1 MLLRRISLVTITLVS
16 LLVTSVKA
24 QENPGLV
31 LMNRMVEAF
40 STLSYEGVFVRS
52 HDSHMNSMQVR
63 HSVIDGVEYESLL
76 DLDGEKI
83 EVIRIDDS
91 VICVYPNMSFA
102 NNADPITTP
111 FKRFEEFNGERL
123 LKGYNFVVTKQ
134 GLVAGRRAQKL
145 ELRPRDQ
152 YRYGHEFWLDIET
165 GFLLKHDTL
174 KSSGKIL
181 DRVQFTSLNV
191 SPNLSENDFVPR
203 MGTYAEH
210 VIEVTPKSIPSH
222 WVFDWLPAGFAPVWR
237 GARQIN
243 DNASMMLL
251 SDGMTSVSIFIEST
265 KESKPLTVMSMG
277 STIAGEKTSMMNGK
291 PFLLTAVGE
300 VPDATIRKL
309 LSVIM
314 PRQK

>member
-1 MLLRRISLVTITLVS
+1 MLLKRVTLLMVTLLS
-16 LLVTSVKA
+16 LLVSNVQA
-24 QENPGLV
+24 QETTGLG
-31 LMNRMVEAF
+31 LMSRMVEAF

-52 HDSHMNSMQVR
+52 HGSQMNSMQVR
-63 HSVIDGVEYESLL
+63 HSVIDGIEYESLL

-102 NNADPITTP
+102 NNTDPITTP
-111 FKRFEEFNGERL
+111 FKRFKEFNGDRL
-123 LKGYNFVVTKQ
+123 KKGYDFVVSHQ

-152 YRYGHEFWLDIET
+152 YRYGHEFWLDVET

-174 KSSGKIL
+174 KASGRVL

-191 SPNLSENDFVPR
+191 SPNLDKNDFVPR

-210 VIEVTPKSIPSH
+210 VIEVTPKSIESS

-237 GARQIN
+237 GARKVN

-251 SDGMTSVSIFIEST
+251 SDGMTSISVFIEET
-265 KESKPLTVMSMG
+265 DERKPLTIMNMG
-277 STIAGEKTSMMNGK
+277 ATIAGEKTSMMNGS

-300 VPDATIRKL
+300 VPDVTIRKL

-314 PRQK
+314 PRQN

>member
-1 MLLRRISLVTITLVS
+1 MLLKRVTLLSITLFS
-16 LLVTSVKA
+16 LLANGVSA
-24 QENPGLV
+24 QESSGLG

-52 HDSHMNSMQVR
+52 HGSQMNSMQVR
-63 HSVIDGVEYESLL
+63 HSVIDGIEYESLL

-102 NNADPITTP
+102 NNTDPITTP
-111 FKRFEEFNGERL
+111 FKRFKEFNGERL
-123 LKGYNFVVTKQ
+123 KKGYRFIVSEQ
-134 GLVAGRRAQKL
+134 GLIAGRRAQKL
-145 ELRPRDQ
+145 VLEPRDQ

-174 KSSGKIL
+174 KATGKVL

-191 SPNLSENDFVPR
+191 SPKLSKKDFVPR
-203 MGTYAEH
+203 MGTYSEH
-210 VIEVTPKSIPSH
+210 LIEVTPKSIASD

-243 DNASMMLL
+243 DGVSMMLL
-251 SDGMTSVSIFIEST
+251 SDGMTSISIFFEAT
-265 KESKPLTVMSMG
+265 DERKPLTIMHMG
-277 STIAGEKTSMMNGK
+277 ATIAGEKTSMMNGS

>member
-1 MLLRRISLVTITLVS
+1 MLLKRVTLLSITLFALFANSVS
-16 LLVTSVKA
+16 A
-24 QENPGLV
+24 QENTGLS

-52 HDSHMNSMQVR
+52 HDSQMNSMQVR
-63 HSVIDGVEYESLL
+63 HSVIDGIEYESLL

-102 NNADPITTP
+102 NNTDPITTP
-111 FKRFEEFNGERL
+111 FKRFKEFNGDRL
-123 LKGYNFVVTKQ
+123 QKGYRFVVADQ

-145 ELRPRDQ
+145 ELRPRDE

-174 KSSGKIL
+174 KSSGKVL

-191 SPNLSENDFVPR
+191 SPNLTKNDFVPR

-210 VIEVTPKSIPSH
+210 LIEVTPKSIVSS

-251 SDGMTSVSIFIEST
+251 SDGMTSISIFIEAT
-265 KESKPLTVMSMG
+265 NERKPITIMSMG
-277 STIAGEKTSMMNGK
+277 ATIAGEKTSMMNGS
-291 PFLLTAVGE
+291 PYLLTAVGE

-309 LSVIM
+309 LTVIM

>member
-1 MLLRRISLVTITLVS
+1 MLLRRIGLVSITLVA
-16 LLVTSVKA
+16 LLANSVSA
-24 QENPGLV
+24 QDVSGLG

-102 NNADPITTP
+102 NNTDPITAP
-111 FKRFEEFNGERL
+111 FKRFKEFNGERL
-123 LKGYNFVVTKQ
+123 QKGYNFVVTDK

-174 KSSGKIL
+174 KSNGKVL

-191 SPNLSENDFVPR
+191 SPNLTKNDFVPR
-203 MGTYAEH
+203 MGTYSEH
-210 VIEVTPKSIPSH
+210 VIEVTPKSVTSD

-243 DNASMMLL
+243 DKASMMLL
-251 SDGMTSVSIFIEST
+251 SDGMTSISIFVEAT
-265 KESKPLTVMSMG
+265 NVQKPLTIMSMG
-277 STIAGEKTSMMNGK
+277 TTIAGEKSSMMNGS

-309 LSVIM
+309 LTVIM

>member
-1 MLLRRISLVTITLVS
+1 MLLRRIGLLSITLMGLLLNSVS
-16 LLVTSVKA
+16 A
-24 QENPGLV
+24 QDVSGIS

-52 HDSHMNSMQVR
+52 HDSQMNSMQVR

-102 NNADPITTP
+102 NNTDPITTP
-111 FKRFEEFNGERL
+111 FKRFKEFNGERL
-123 LKGYNFVVTKQ
+123 QKGYDFLVTKQ

-152 YRYGHEFWLDIET
+152 YRYGHVFWLDIET
-165 GFLLKHDTL
+165 GFMLKHDTL
-174 KSSGKIL
+174 KSSGKVV

-191 SPNLSENDFVPR
+191 SPNLDKNDFVPR

-210 VIEVTPKSIPSH
+210 VIEVTPKSVVSN

-243 DNASMMLL
+243 DRASMMLV
-251 SDGMTSVSIFIEST
+251 SDGMTSISIFIEAT
-265 KESKPLTVMSMG
+265 DERKPLTVMTMG
-277 STIAGEKTSMMNGK
+277 TTIAGEKTSMMNGK
-291 PFLLTAVGE
+291 PYLLTAVGE

-309 LSVIM
+309 LTVIM